1 MAEPLAT
8 TDKELEEKILRVYQD
23 LKDILRRD
31 DLAPSVRANTVQA
44 LADVSQ
50 IVNDLALDFE
60 VLYDL
65 GV

>member
-1 MAEPLAT
+1 MNNPVTADA
-8 TDKELEEKILRVYQD
+8 ELEERILRVYND
-23 LKDILRRD
+23 LKDILRRE
-31 DLAPSVRANTVQA
+31 DLAPSVRANAVQA

-50 IVNDLALDFE
+50 IVNDLALEFE